1 MSSLADKRILLGVS
15 GGIAAYKSADLV
27 RRLQDRGAA
36 VRVVMTAGAREF
48 VRPLT
53 FQALSGNPVHTD
65 LLDPAAEAAMGH
77 IELAKWAD
85 VILIAPAS
93 ASVMAKLAAGMADD
107 LLTTLCLA
115 SEAPL
120 VLAPAMNQAMW
131 RHPATRAN
139 AQTLRGR
146 NVTLLGPD
154 AGSQACGDVGP
165 GRMLEPLDIV
175 EGLISTIA
183 PEQILAGK
191 KVTITAGP
199 TREALD
205 PVRYLSNHS
214 SGKMGF
220 AIAAAAAR
228 AGAEVTLIAGPVR
241 LDTPAGV
248 RRVDVVSTDEMLS
261 ASEQAADDSDLFIAA
276 AAVVDFRPKVVA
288 EQKIKKDDGN
298 ESDVLSLVKNPDI
311 VATIAGRKAKRP
323 FVVGFAAETEK
334 VVEHAKGKLARK
346 NLDMIV
352 ANDVSDPQGGFNSD
366 RNQVVVIDR
375 DGEQPLPA
383 ALKTELA
390 AQLVSLIAARAFPGK
405 PSDA

>member
-1 MSSLADKRILLGVS
+1 MPSLADKRILLGVT

-27 RRLQDRGAA
+27 RRLQDRGAT

-48 VRPLT
+48 VKPLT

-93 ASVMAKLAAGMADD
+93 ASVMARLAAGMADD
-107 LLTTLCLA
+107 LLSTLCLA

-131 RHPATRAN
+131 RHPATQAN
-139 AQTLRGR
+139 AQTLQSRGA
-146 NVTLLGPD
+146 TLLGPD

-175 EGLISTIA
+175 DGLINTIA
-183 PEQILAGK
+183 PEQVLKGK
-191 KVTITAGP
+191 KVAITAGP

-241 LDTPAGV
+241 LETPAGV
-248 RRVDVVSTDEMLS
+248 NRVDVVSTEDMHKAAED
-261 ASEQAADDSDLFIAA
+261 AADDSDLFIAA
-276 AAVVDFRPKVVA
+276 AAVVDFRPAVVA
-288 EQKIKKDDGN
+288 NQKIKKEDGSD
-298 ESDVLSLVKNPDI
+298 SDVLQLVKNPDI
-311 VATIAGRKAKRP
+311 VAAIAGRTSKRP

-334 VVEHAKGKLARK
+334 VAEHARGKLARK
-346 NLDMIV
+346 NLDMII
-352 ANDVSDPQGGFNSD
+352 ANDVSNPEGGFNSD
-366 RNQVVVIDR
+366 RNQVILID
-375 DGEQPLPA
+375 DNGEQLLPA

-390 AQLVSLIAARAFPGK
+390 TQLIGLIAARAFP
-405 PSDA
+405 SAE

>member
-1 MSSLADKRILLGVS
+1 MPTLADKRILLGVS

-27 RRLQDRGAA
+27 RRLQDQGAD
-36 VRVVMTAGAREF
+36 VHVVMTAGAREF

-65 LLDPAAEAAMGH
+65 LLDPSAEAAMGH

-93 ASVMAKLAAGMADD
+93 ASVMARLAGGMADD

-115 SEAPL
+115 TEAPVL
-120 VLAPAMNQAMW
+120 LAPAMNQAMW
-131 RHPATRAN
+131 RNKATQAN
-139 AQTLRGR
+139 AQTLRSR
-146 NVTLLGPD
+146 DITLLGPD

-165 GRMLEPLDIV
+165 GRMLEPLAIV
-175 EGLISTIA
+175 DGLIDFLRPA
-183 PEQILAGK
+183 QILAGK
-191 KVTITAGP
+191 KVAITAGP

-241 LDTPAGV
+241 LETPADV
-248 RRVDVVSTDEMLS
+248 TRVDVVSTSDML
-261 ASEQAADDSDLFIAA
+261 AAAEQAADDCDLFIAA
-276 AAVVDFRPKVVA
+276 AAVVDFRPAVVA
-288 EQKIKKDDGN
+288 DQKIKKEDGN
-298 ESDVLSLVKNPDI
+298 DSDVLSLVKNPDI
-311 VATIAGRKAKRP
+311 VATIAGRRDRRP
-323 FVVGFAAETEK
+323 FVVGFAAETEN
-334 VVEHAKGKLARK
+334 VIEHAKLKLARK

-352 ANDVSDPQGGFNSD
+352 ANDVSAPEGGFNSD
-366 RNQVVVIDR
+366 HNQVTVIDHS
-375 DGEQPLPA
+375 GEQTLPA

-390 AQLVSLIAARAFPGK
+390 AELIARIANKAFSGN
-405 PSDA
+405 

>member
-1 MSSLADKRILLGVS
+1 MPSLADKRILLGVT

-27 RRLQDRGAA
+27 RRLQDQGAS

-48 VRPLT
+48 VQPLT

-85 VILIAPAS
+85 SILIAPAS
-93 ASVMAKLAAGMADD
+93 ASTIARLANGIADD

-131 RHPATRAN
+131 RHPATAAN
-139 AQTLRGR
+139 VHTLQSRGA
-146 NVTLLGPD
+146 VLLGPD

-175 EGLISTIA
+175 AGLAASIA
-183 PEQILAGK
+183 PEQYLQGK
-191 KVTITAGP
+191 KVTVTAGP

-220 AIAAAAAR
+220 AIAGAAAR
-228 AGAEVTLIAGPVR
+228 AGAEVTLIAGPVQ
-241 LDTPAGV
+241 LQTPAGV
-248 RRVDVVSTDEMLS
+248 NRVDVVSTEAMHKAAEL
-261 ASEQAADDSDLFIAA
+261 AADDCDLLIAA
-276 AAVVDFRPKVVA
+276 AAVVDFRPALVA
-288 EQKIKKDDGN
+288 AQKIKKEDGN
-298 ESDVLSLVKNPDI
+298 DSDVLQLVKNPDI
-311 VATIAGRKAKRP
+311 VASIASRSEKRP

-334 VVEHAKGKLARK
+334 VAEHAQGKLARK
-346 NLDMIV
+346 NLDMII
-352 ANDVSDPQGGFNSD
+352 ANDVSTPEGGFNSD
-366 RNQVVVIDR
+366 RNQVIVIDSE
-375 DGEQPLPA
+375 GQQTLPA
-383 ALKTELA
+383 ALKTALA
-390 AQLVSLIAARAFPGK
+390 VQLVSLIARRAFAQK
-405 PSDA
+405 

>member
-1 MSSLADKRILLGVS
+1 MSSLANKRILLGVS

-27 RRLQDRGAA
+27 RRLQDRGAN
-36 VRVVMTAGAREF
+36 VRVVMTAGAQEF

-85 VILIAPAS
+85 FILIAPAS
-93 ASVMAKLAAGMADD
+93 ASVMARLAAGMADD
-107 LLTTLCLA
+107 LLSTLCLA

-120 VLAPAMNQAMW
+120 ILAPAMNQAMW
-131 RHPATRAN
+131 RHPATQAN
-139 AQTLRGR
+139 ARTLQGRG
-146 NVTLLGPD
+146 VTLLGPA

-175 EGLISTIA
+175 EQLVETQL
-183 PEQILAGK
+183 PPQVLAGK

-228 AGAEVTLIAGPVR
+228 AGAAVTLIAGPVK

-248 RRVDVVSTDEMLS
+248 HRVDVVSTNDML
-261 ASEQAADDSDLFIAA
+261 AAAEQAADDCDIFISA
-276 AAVVDFRPKVVA
+276 AAVVDFRPAVVA
-288 EQKIKKDDGN
+288 EQKIKKEAGN
-298 ESDVLSLVKNPDI
+298 DADVLSLVKNPDI
-311 VATIAGRKAKRP
+311 VATIAARTARRP

-334 VVEHAKGKLARK
+334 VIAHAEGKLARK
-346 NLDMIV
+346 QLDMII
-352 ANDVSDPQGGFNSD
+352 ANDVSDPEGGFNSD
-366 RNQVVVIDR
+366 RNQVVVIDPS
-375 DGEQPLPA
+375 GQQALPA
-383 ALKTELA
+383 GLKTELA
-390 AQLVSLIAARAFPGK
+390 AQLIELIAERAATAR
-405 PSDA
+405 

>member
-1 MSSLADKRILLGVS
+1 MPSLADKRILLGVT

-27 RRLQDRGAA
+27 RRLQDRGAT

-48 VRPLT
+48 VKPLT

-93 ASVMAKLAAGMADD
+93 ASAMARLAAGMADD
-107 LLTTLCLA
+107 LLSTLCLA

-131 RHPATRAN
+131 RHPATEAN
-139 AQTLRGR
+139 AQTLQSRGAI
-146 NVTLLGPD
+146 LLGPD

-165 GRMLEPLDIV
+165 GRMLEPLEIV
-175 EGLISTIA
+175 EGLINTIA
-183 PEQILAGK
+183 PQQVLKGK
-191 KVTITAGP
+191 KVAITAGP

-248 RRVDVVSTDEMLS
+248 KRVDVVSTEDMHKAAEH
-261 ASEQAADDSDLFIAA
+261 AADDSDLFIAA
-276 AAVVDFRPKVVA
+276 AAVVDFRPAVVA
-288 EQKIKKDDGN
+288 NQKIKKEDGN
-298 ESDVLSLVKNPDI
+298 DSDVLQLVKNPDI
-311 VATIAGRKAKRP
+311 VAAIAGRTSKRP

-334 VVEHAKGKLARK
+334 VAEHAKGKLARK
-346 NLDMIV
+346 NLDMII
-352 ANDVSDPQGGFNSD
+352 ANDVSDPKGGFNSD
-366 RNQVVVIDR
+366 RNQVILIDG
-375 DGEQPLPA
+375 DGEQLLPA

-390 AQLVSLIAARAFPGK
+390 AQLIALIAARAFPGTQ
-405 PSDA
+405 

>member
-1 MSSLADKRILLGVS
+1 MSSLADKRILLGVT

-27 RRLQDRGAA
+27 RRLQDHGAT
-36 VRVVMTAGAREF
+36 VRVVMTAGAQEF

-85 VILIAPAS
+85 LILIAPAS
-93 ASVMAKLAAGMADD
+93 ASAMARLAAGMADD
-107 LLTTLCLA
+107 LLSTLCLA
-115 SEAPL
+115 SEAPV

-131 RHPATRAN
+131 RHPATQAN
-139 AQTLRGR
+139 SQTLAARG
-146 NVTLLGPD
+146 VTLLGPD

-175 EGLISTIA
+175 ARLLETVA
-183 PEQILAGK
+183 PEQVLRGK

-241 LDTPAGV
+241 LETPPGV
-248 RRVDVVSTDEMLS
+248 TRIDVVSTEDMHR
-261 ASEQAADDSDLFIAA
+261 AANTAADDCDIFIAA
-276 AAVVDFRPKVVA
+276 AAVVDFRPAKVA
-288 EQKIKKDDGN
+288 AQKIKKEDGN
-298 ESDVLSLVKNPDI
+298 NSDVLQLKKNPDI
-311 VATIAGRKAKRP
+311 VADIAGRSDKRP

-334 VVEHAKGKLARK
+334 VLEHARGKLQRK
-346 NLDMIV
+346 HLDMII
-352 ANDVSDPQGGFNSD
+352 ANDVSDPKGGFNSD
-366 RNQVVVIDR
+366 RNQVIVID
-375 DGEQPLPA
+375 DKDEKTLPA
-383 ALKTELA
+383 ALKTQLA
-390 AQLVSLIAARAFPGK
+390 SQLIDIIAARAFGQN
-405 PSDA
+405 

>member
-1 MSSLADKRILLGVS
+1 MSSLAHKRILLGVS

-27 RRLQDRGAA
+27 RRLQDRGAT
-36 VRVVMTAGAREF
+36 VRVVMTAGAQEF
-48 VRPLT
+48 VKPLT

-85 VILIAPAS
+85 AILIAPAS
-93 ASVMAKLAAGMADD
+93 ASVMARLAAGMADD
-107 LLTTLCLA
+107 LLSTLCLA

-131 RHPATRAN
+131 LHPATQAN
-139 AQTLRGR
+139 TQTLLSR

-175 EGLISTIA
+175 EGLIDAIA
-183 PEQILAGK
+183 PEQMLEGK

-241 LDTPAGV
+241 LATPAGV
-248 RRVDVVSTDEMLS
+248 HRVDVVSTDEML
-261 ASEQAADDSDLFIAA
+261 AAAEQAADDCDLFIAA

-288 EQKIKKDDGN
+288 DQKIKKEDGN
-298 ESDVLSLVKNPDI
+298 DSDVLSLVKNPDI
-311 VATIAGRKAKRP
+311 VATIAGRTSKRP

-334 VVEHAKGKLARK
+334 VAEHAKGKLARK

-352 ANDVSDPQGGFNSD
+352 ANDVSDPEGGFNSD

-390 AQLVSLIAARAFPGK
+390 TQLVALIAARAFP
-405 PSDA
+405 DT